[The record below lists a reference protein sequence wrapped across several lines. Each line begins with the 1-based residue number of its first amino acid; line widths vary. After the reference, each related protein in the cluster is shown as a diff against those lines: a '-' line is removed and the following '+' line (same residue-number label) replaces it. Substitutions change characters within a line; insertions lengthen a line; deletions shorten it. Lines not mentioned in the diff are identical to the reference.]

1 MYFSFHEAFALHKF
15 TLDIIDTCDTIIIE
29 VVIMKEASRIIN
41 EANISKVSV
50 AKFLGVSRQMLYNY
64 LALEKMED
72 LPKDKQTKL
81 FMLFGVEKEE
91 ELSKIKVDDN
101 YISLLEARINEGIL
115 DTFNK
120 ESISDLKG
128 LNKKEQTILTDI
140 FTLLK
145 DKLLNDH
152 DEIEYNTLRY
162 LLMYLQNMEQM
173 DELRYILAYIAKSTA
188 QIPVFEYIYDEDKQ
202 YIFEGIF
209 YSAETLFTNGNASRN
224 KVAESHKKWE
234 KRIEQKK
241 EDKLSRTQ
249 ELTHF
254 KQQALKE
261 LGYNCVN
268 ESNAKEVFEKIA
280 EIMSRKI

>member
-1 MYFSFHEAFALHKF
+1 MK
-15 TLDIIDTCDTIIIE
+15 D
-29 VVIMKEASRIIN
+29 VVRIIN
-41 EANISKVSV
+41 DANISKVSI

-64 LALEKMED
+64 LAIDKMED
-72 LPKDKQTKL
+72 LPKDKQSKL
-81 FMLFGVEKEE
+81 LMLFGVENEKELE
-91 ELSKIKVDDN
+91 KIKVDEN
-101 YISLLEARINEGIL
+101 YINLLESRINEGII

-120 ESISDLKG
+120 ESISDFKG
-128 LNKKEQTILTDI
+128 LNKKEQQLLTDI
-140 FTLLK
+140 FTTLK
-145 DKLLNDH
+145 DRLVA
-152 DEIEYNTLRY
+152 DETGIEYDTLRY
-162 LLMYLQNMEQM
+162 LSMFISNMDSM
-173 DELRYILAYIAKSTA
+173 DELKYILAYMGKSTA
-188 QIPVFEYIYDEDKQ
+188 QIPVMEYIYDEDKQ

-209 YSAETLFTNGNASRN
+209 YSAESLFANGNASRA

-234 KRIEQKK
+234 NKIEQKK

-261 LGYNCVN
+261 LGYNGVN

>member
-1 MYFSFHEAFALHKF
+1 MYFSFHKAFALHEF

-120 ESISDLKG
+120 ESISDLTG

-173 DELRYILAYIAKSTA
+173 DELRYILAYMAKSTA